1 MQIIKRKMEVE
12 KEKIESDY
20 TSCQASFN
28 SDGVLTL
35 RQKSECNQ
43 NEDIITVFS
52 RSETKA
58 LIDLFFKLKENF
70 NLPDIPF

>member
-1 MQIIKRKMEVE
+1 MEVE

-35 RQKSECNQ
+35 RQNSECNQ

>member
-1 MQIIKRKMEVE
+1 MEVE
-12 KEKIESDY
+12 KERVESDY

-35 RQKSECNQ
+35 RQRSESNQ

-52 RSETKA
+52 RGETKA
-58 LIDLFFKLKENF
+58 LIDLFLKLKENF